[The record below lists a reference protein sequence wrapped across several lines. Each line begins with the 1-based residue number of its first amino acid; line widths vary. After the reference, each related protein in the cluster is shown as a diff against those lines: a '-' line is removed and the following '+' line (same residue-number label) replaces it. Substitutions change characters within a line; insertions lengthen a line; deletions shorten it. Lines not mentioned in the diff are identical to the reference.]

1 MNILFWFETHS
12 VHGALQGT
20 TLLFFRAAGPIPC
33 KKGRLR
39 LHRGFFFRVTG
50 RMEEDESL
58 TRQVMS
64 MVLENQALFPYL
76 VGWAAF
82 NVVILILLVYI
93 AIRLTLGHK

>member
-1 MNILFWFETHS
+1 MFVAVRLGSLASHTRQIEEIHCVGRTIREQ
-12 VHGALQGT
+12 ALQRIS
-20 TLLFFRAAGPIPC
+20 L
-33 KKGRLR
+33 
-39 LHRGFFFRVTG
+39 FFFRVTG

-93 AIRLTLGHK
+93 AIRLTLGQK

>member
-1 MNILFWFETHS
+1 MDE
-12 VHGALQGT
+12 
-20 TLLFFRAAGPIPC
+20 AG
-33 KKGRLR
+33 
-39 LHRGFFFRVTG
+39 
-50 RMEEDESL
+50 DESL
-58 TRQVMS
+58 TRQVLS

>member
-1 MNILFWFETHS
+1 MYGTLTR
-12 VHGALQGT
+12 LQGT
-20 TLLFFRAAGPIPC
+20 SLPLFRAVGPASL

-39 LHRGFFFRVTG
+39 LHRGFFFRTTS

-93 AIRLTLGHK
+93 AIRLTLGQK